1 MVSSFKR
8 LELARCRPTGRSTGR
23 ICLRCRSGKS
33 AGELGRLE
41 PMSRLILLLSLALAS
56 VSVHAEVEKSFTQ
69 CPSGLCLHWWPKLPG
84 IKGWH
89 QELGQSQYFGFNALA
104 PDGSTFKDSE
114 SVIYAKAS
122 YKPRDPDTKS
132 LEAFIESDKAD
143 FASSDS
149 SIVITALAPLQT
161 ADGKKLSSFT
171 YFPTSGGNWECVS
184 YGEEGE
190 FYLTFVLSARSK
202 AAYEKAFPSFKAM
215 INAYKERL

>member
-1 MVSSFKR
+1 
-8 LELARCRPTGRSTGR
+8 
-23 ICLRCRSGKS
+23 
-33 AGELGRLE
+33 
-41 PMSRLILLLSLALAS
+41 MSRLILLLSLAFAS
-56 VSVHAEVEKSFTQ
+56 VSIHAEIEKSFTQ
-69 CPSGLCLHWWPKLPG
+69 CPNGFCLYWWPKLPD

-104 PDGSTFKDSE
+104 PDGFTFKDAAA
-114 SVIYAKAS
+114 VMYAKAS
-122 YKPRDPDTKS
+122 YKPRDPETKT
-132 LEAFIESDKAD
+132 LAAFIENDKVDFIRSDPG
-143 FASSDS
+143 
-149 SIVITALAPLQT
+149 IVVAALAPLPT

-171 YFPTSGGNWECVS
+171 YFPTNGGNWECVS